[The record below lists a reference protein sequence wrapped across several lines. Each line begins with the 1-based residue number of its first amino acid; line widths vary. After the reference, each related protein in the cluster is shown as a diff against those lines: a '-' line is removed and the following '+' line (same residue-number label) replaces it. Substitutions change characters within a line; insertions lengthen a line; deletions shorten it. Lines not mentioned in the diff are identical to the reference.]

1 MKNFILN
8 LFFIISVIPILSCKK
23 TINNTLETDNNSYI
37 NDFELLQSNSI
48 NDTLIKITS
57 PKAIIEPLN
66 NDIQILD
73 SLIEIN
79 NKIGKD
85 IQIKSGN
92 SDLNNSKNII
102 RVYNEVYIS
111 LLNTNNAFIKTS
123 SFEWNLNTSDIN
135 LNSSLDIN
143 FDNTNIISSNGTYFI
158 DKSLLEI
165 NNNIFNRSIFN
176 VSGQKQ
182 YQIEIYSDVARW
194 FKKDNTLEFIS
205 NLNQVETTIKIFK
218 Y

>member
-66 NDIQILD
+66 NDIQIFD

-111 LLNTNNAFIKTS
+111 LLDTNNSFIKTN

-205 NLNQVETTIKIFK
+205 NLNQVGTTIKFFK
-218 Y
+218 